1 MRRTALVVTV
11 GVLLFGVSGVQA
23 QDTIIDGVM
32 KACDAE
38 IQAYCSQVS
47 PGEGR
52 LLACFYAHGDKLSGQ
67 CEYALYDAAA
77 QARAVR
83 GRGHLRRA
91 GVPRGPARVLR
102 RRPDGRRPG
111 RDLPGR
117 AQGAGQRRVP
127 DGDRRRRAGDRRGV
141 VRTAARRH
149 SPAGF
154 ADADGPPWAPTPW
167 VRAHWTMR

>member
-77 QARAVR
+77 QLEQFAAAVTYVAQACHADLLEYCGDVQMGE
-83 GRGHLRRA
+83 GRVGTCLVEHK
-91 GVPRGPARVLR
+91 
-102 RRPDGRRPG
+102 
-111 RDLPGR
+111 
-117 AQGAGQRRVP
+117 AQVS
-127 DGDRRRRAGDRRGV
+127 DEC
-141 VRTAARRH
+141 RTAIDDV
-149 SPAGF
+149 GLEI
-154 ADADGPPWAPTPW
+154 
-167 VRAHWTMR
+167 VEE